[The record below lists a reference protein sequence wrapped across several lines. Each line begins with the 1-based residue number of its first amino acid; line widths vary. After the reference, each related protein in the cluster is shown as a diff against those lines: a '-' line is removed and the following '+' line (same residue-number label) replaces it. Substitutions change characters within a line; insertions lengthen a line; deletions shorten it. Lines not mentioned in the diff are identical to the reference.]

1 MLYYNQDKRTRTLK
15 NEKGFDIMD
24 NKNVSGGMSF
34 SSILA
39 LIFIVL
45 KLCGVINWS
54 WVWVLSPIWI
64 TFIIG
69 LIAIG
74 VIYLITR

>member
-1 MLYYNQDKRTRTLK
+1 MLYYNQDKRTITLK
-15 NEKGFDIMD
+15 NEKGFDIMEK
-24 NKNVSGGMSF
+24 KNVSGGMSF
-34 SSILA
+34 SSVLA

-74 VIYLITR
+74 VIYLIIR

>member
-1 MLYYNQDKRTRTLK
+1 
-15 NEKGFDIMD
+15 MD

-34 SSILA
+34 SSVLA

-54 WVWVLSPIWI
+54 WIWVLSPIWI

>member
-1 MLYYNQDKRTRTLK
+1 MLYYNQDKRTITLK
-15 NEKGFDIMD
+15 NEKGFDIMEK
-24 NKNVSGGMSF
+24 KNVSGGMSF
-34 SSILA
+34 FFFFS

-74 VIYLITR
+74 VIYLIIR

>member
-1 MLYYNQDKRTRTLK
+1 MLYYNQDKRTITLK
-15 NEKGFDIMD
+15 NEKGFDIMEK
-24 NKNVSGGMSF
+24 KNVSGGMSF
-34 SSILA
+34 SSVLA